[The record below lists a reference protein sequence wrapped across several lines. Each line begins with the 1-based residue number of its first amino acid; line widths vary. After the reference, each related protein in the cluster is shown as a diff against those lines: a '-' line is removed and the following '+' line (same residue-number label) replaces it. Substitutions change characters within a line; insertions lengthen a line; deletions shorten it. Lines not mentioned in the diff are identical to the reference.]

1 MMKFVAAI
9 GALIVLLVAIVLLAP
24 NLVPAQSY
32 KGRLEAEASKALGR
46 KVTLGDDISFM
57 IVPKTAFRVSDLDI
71 ANADGF
77 DGDYLI
83 RVGAADIGVKLFSLF
98 SGSVEIE
105 RFILTEP
112 QINLQ
117 KKADGRVN
125 WEIGAPPAESASPA
139 GQSGAEPTDVR
150 LGDVRI
156 VRGQAIYAD
165 AAAGQKF
172 AMDDI
177 NIAVRLASLSEP
189 LEVQGDMIFQ
199 GAPSTVDL
207 VLTTPA
213 DLSARRPANMKFD
226 IKLGDAALAADLALE
241 GGEALAYSGPVNI
254 NAPDLRALARLM
266 GVEIADA
273 PGFDKLNVSG
283 TAKGSDTRIALSA
296 AKINFDAI
304 DATGDLAMDWAG
316 ARPKAAGSLD
326 VGALDLRPYL
336 PPPTETAA
344 GFPAWSE
351 EKLDLTSLRTIDA
364 NFDIRADSVLLN
376 DIRAGASRLTLTIEN
391 GRMVAEIPQLGLY
404 NGGGSGRLVVNA
416 AGAVPSFSGV
426 FDLSSVQAE
435 PFAKDVLKND
445 RLLGLGGLKFD
456 FTASGASQ
464 AAIMSSLNGKGGFD
478 LNDGALKGINIAALA
493 SGVASVIEGG
503 LSNPAAIAAA
513 VANARRPAEA
523 TEFTKFLS
531 QFTIESGVMNAPTI
545 NLEGPF
551 LSMTGVGSVN
561 LPAQTMDL
569 RLAPRGSTTAD
580 GASGRSIAIPLRI
593 SGTFNQPT
601 VAVDVESLVRGKV
614 ESSVR
619 DLIGGAVGARPGEGP
634 ATVEDAAK
642 SLLQGAIGGRR
653 PAQTPPAQTQPAP
666 EGAAAPAAAPQPSA
680 SEAIATEALG
690 RLFGGR
696 KTATTAPKEEPA
708 AEPAKQPE

>member
-1 MMKFVAAI
+1 MLKFLAAI

-46 KVTLGDDISFM
+46 AVTLGDDISFK
-57 IVPKTAFRVSDLDI
+57 IVPQTAFKVSDLTI

-77 DGDYLI
+77 DGDHLL

-105 RFILTEP
+105 RFVLTEP

-117 KKADGRVN
+117 KAADGRVN
-125 WEIGAPPAESASPA
+125 WEIGAAPGESDAPAQES
-139 GQSGAEPTDVR
+139 GEPTDVR

-165 AAAGQKF
+165 AEAGQEF
-172 AMDDI
+172 TLDDI
-177 NIAVRLASLSEP
+177 NVAVRLASLSEP
-189 LEVQGDMIFQ
+189 LEVQGDMSFQ

-213 DLSARRPANMKFD
+213 DLAAKRPANMKFD
-226 IKLGDAALAADLALE
+226 IKLADAALAADLALE
-241 GGEALAYSGPVNI
+241 AGETLAYSGPVNLD
-254 NAPDLRALARLM
+254 APDLRALARLM
-266 GVEIADA
+266 GVEMADA
-273 PGFDKLNVSG
+273 PGFDKLSVSG
-283 TAKGSDTRIALSA
+283 TAKGTETGVALSA

-304 DATGDLAMDWAG
+304 DATGDLAVDWAG

-336 PPPTETAA
+336 PPPTESPE

-364 NFDIRADSVLLN
+364 NFDIRAASVLLN
-376 DIRAGASRLTLTIEN
+376 DIRAGASRLTLAIEN
-391 GRMVAEIPQLGLY
+391 GRMVAEIPQFGLY

-416 AGAVPSFSGV
+416 AGPTPSFSGV

-493 SGVASVIEGG
+493 SGVAAVIEGG
-503 LSNPAAIAAA
+503 LSNPTAIAAA
-513 VANARRPAEA
+513 VANARRPSEA

-569 RLAPRGSTTAD
+569 RLSPRGATTID
-580 GASGRSIAIPLRI
+580 GQGGRSIAIPLRI
-593 SGTFNQPT
+593 SGTFNQPAI
-601 VAVDVESLVRGKV
+601 AVDVESLVRDKV

-619 DLIGGAVGARPGEGP
+619 DLIGATTGAKPGEGP

-653 PAQTPPAQTQPAP
+653 PAQTPPAETEPAP
-666 EGAAAPAAAPQPSA
+666 EGAAAPDAAPQPSA
-680 SEAIATEALG
+680 GEAIATEALG

-696 KTATTAPKEEPA
+696 KPAPKEPSETTTAGEEKEP
-708 AEPAKQPE
+708 E